1 MVESL
6 NPYDEWG
13 VVVKHAPQE
22 SQTMTEEINIG
33 FFGLCIEC
41 KDDEYKLEGYN
52 LEAGFVCEDC
62 YKKQKGDNNN
72 A

>member
-1 MVESL
+1 
-6 NPYDEWG
+6 
-13 VVVKHAPQE
+13 
-22 SQTMTEEINIG
+22 MTEEINIG

-41 KDDEYKLEGYN
+41 KDDEYKLDGYN

-72 A
+72 D